1 MELEDPWLQSVGV
14 VELLLLLPLSLG
26 LEEPLRLGW
35 RERRERIP
43 QRVPSGRSLQQ
54 QSLSVAQ
61 L

>member
-35 RERRERIP
+35 RERIP